1 MTDIQ
6 EPTMTDIQEPTM
18 TDIQEPTMTDINANR
33 DDIALAIARTAAL
46 AIARTAALA
55 ASPMQPVNGA
65 VDLMHD
71 VNVTVNGV
79 VWSISLLGAIAIDV
93 RKADPAQG

>member
-1 MTDIQ
+1 
-6 EPTMTDIQEPTM
+6 
-18 TDIQEPTMTDINANR
+18 
-33 DDIALAIARTAAL
+33 
-46 AIARTAALA
+46 
-55 ASPMQPVNGA
+55 MQPVNGT

-71 VNVTVNGV
+71 VNIKINGV